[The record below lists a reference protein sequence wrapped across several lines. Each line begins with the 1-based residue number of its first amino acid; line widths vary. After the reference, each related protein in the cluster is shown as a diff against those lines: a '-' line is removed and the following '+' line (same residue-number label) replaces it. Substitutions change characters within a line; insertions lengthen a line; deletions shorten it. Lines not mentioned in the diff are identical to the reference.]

1 MFEKDFLL
9 NSKTAKNLYS
19 HAEKSPIYDYHCHLN
34 PKEIRENKVFTNITD
49 VWLGFDHY
57 KWRVMRYAGVEE
69 RLITGDGEPYDKF
82 LAFAKTIE
90 KLIGSPLYH
99 WTHLELKKYFG
110 IEKFITSKNTKEIYD
125 EINTKIEKDQ
135 LTPVKFITD
144 SNVKL
149 ICTTDD
155 PIDNLSEHVK
165 IKEKNYPF
173 QVLPTF
179 RPDRALKI
187 LDPEFKSYIRSL
199 GQAADIQ
206 ITTYD
211 DLKTALVARISYFKE
226 NGALLSDHS
235 LESLLDTM
243 GEANEADKIF
253 QKALLDEPISEREM
267 EIYKNQTL
275 VFLAKEYKKQNLTMQ
290 LHIGAMRNNN
300 TKMFHQVGVD
310 AGFDIM
316 NDFRVAQPMS
326 ILLDEMDKTDGLPK
340 TVIYNL
346 NANDNQVLSALPH
359 CFPEDG
365 VPGKL
370 QFGTP
375 WWFIDHK
382 KGMENHFEDIGN
394 QGMIG
399 NFIGMLTDSRS
410 FLSYA
415 RHDYF
420 RRILCNYVGTLVE
433 KKEFND
439 DPEILHEIIDGVTHK
454 NIQKYLGVDL

>member
-9 NSKTAKNLYS
+9 NSQTAKNLYS